1 LRHKRGRTFV
11 INAELT
17 PWREVSLVR
26 TLVEAASDIA
36 ENNNNNNQL
45 QGK

>member
-1 LRHKRGRTFV
+1 V

-26 TLVEAASDIA
+26 TLVEAARDIA
-36 ENNNNNNQL
+36 ANKNHNIHFSD
-45 QGK
+45 K